1 MKIRVAT
8 DDDVAVIHRIERAC
22 FTDPWSA
29 SSFRS
34 MFAHPQVQATVAE
47 RDGAVV
53 GYCVAWMVGD
63 EAELA
68 NIAVDPSVR
77 RAGVGAQ
84 LLDQFLR
91 AADGHGVTA
100 TYLEVRAGN
109 AAALRLYESRGFV
122 ATGRRKR
129 YYRDPVEDAVVMRRA
144 K

>member
-8 DDDVAVIHRIERAC
+8 EDDVADIHRIERAC

-34 MFAHPQVQATVAE
+34 MLVHPRVHATVAE

-53 GYCVAWMVGD
+53 GYCFAWIVGD
-63 EAELA
+63 EAEVA
-68 NIAVDPSVR
+68 NIAVEPTMR
-77 RAGVGAQ
+77 RAGVGAL

-91 AADGHGVTA
+91 IADGHGVMSTH
-100 TYLEVRAGN
+100 LEVREGN
-109 AAALRLYESRGFV
+109 AAALRLYESRGF
-122 ATGRRKR
+122 AAAGRRKR
-129 YYRDPVEDAVVMRRA
+129 YYRRPDEDAVVMRRE

>member
-8 DDDVAVIHRIERAC
+8 ADDVAAIHRIERAC

-34 MFAHPQVQATVAE
+34 MFAHPQVWATVAE
-47 RDGAVV
+47 REGAVV

-68 NIAVDPSVR
+68 NIAVEPSLR
-77 RAGVGAQ
+77 RAGVGAK

-100 TYLEVRAGN
+100 TYLEVREGTT
-109 AAALRLYESRGFV
+109 AALRLYESRGFV

-129 YYRDPVEDAVVMRRA
+129 YYRHPEEDAVVMRRT